1 MRTGELAGPAG
12 ATTLTALRTV
22 VRRSVAALLPAEVL
36 LVLCVVGGVRLPP
49 GLLWVLRTVVGTALL
64 LATVLLCLDHRRHRR
79 AGLGSRS
86 ALLAALADNV
96 PVPVRRL
103 AAHEVFLST
112 SFLRW
117 VTRRGPHGVR
127 DGDTAV
133 PYASGQTAV
142 MAGFLFVCVVET
154 VVLALVVPWP
164 VVHAVLLVVDLWGCY
179 FVVALHASCV
189 VRPHVIGAD
198 GSLRLRY
205 GALLDI
211 RVPAGRIASVRAATA
226 FPEGRFAAVSGD
238 GTADLAV
245 AGLTTVTVELTEPVR
260 FVRVLGRP
268 AEARAFRFYAADAAS
283 AVAVLRAAVA
293 RRDGLGAGVTGTGP
307 GPGGDA
313 DRRFTGTGP
322 GPAG

>member
-1 MRTGELAGPAG
+1 MRTAEPAGPAG
-12 ATTLTALRTV
+12 ATNRTALRTV

-36 LVLCVVGGVRLPP
+36 LVLCVAGGVRLPP
-49 GLLWVLRTVVGTALL
+49 GVLGVLRTVVASALL
-64 LATVLLCLDHRRHRR
+64 LAAVLLWLDHRRHRR
-79 AGLGSRS
+79 AGLGRRS

-103 AAHEVFLST
+103 TAHEVYLST

-133 PYASGQTAV
+133 PYASGQAAV
-142 MAGFLFVCVVET
+142 MCGLLFVCVVET
-154 VVLALVVPWP
+154 VVLALVIPWP
-164 VVHAVLLVVDLWGCY
+164 VVHGVLLVVDLWGCY
-179 FVVALHASCV
+179 VVVALHASCV

-211 RVPAGRIASVRAATA
+211 RVPAGRIASVRAVTA
-226 FPEGRFAAVSGD
+226 FPQGRFAAVSDD
-238 GTADLAV
+238 GAADLAV

-260 FVRVLGRP
+260 FVRVLGGP
-268 AEARAFRFYAADAAS
+268 AEARAFRFHAEDAAS
-283 AVAVLRAAVA
+283 AVAVLRAAA
-293 RRDGLGAGVTGTGP
+293 GRRDGRGAAGVTGTGP
-307 GPGGDA
+307 G
-313 DRRFTGTGP
+313 T
-322 GPAG
+322 AG